1 MPNLQRLGTL
11 SAAKPPPQRRV
22 TSLSG
27 IDRTLGFE
35 PREFGAASLRDWR
48 PVPPYVQMPFSTSFT
63 FSAAKAKKYEAKFN
77 RSLPPMPAGLDGTTY
92 TATYGPTLVR
102 TFARGDD
109 RIAFVET
116 KAPRLASTGAGLEIA
131 ANYIL
136 SMPNVP
142 AGVVA
147 QLRAIADP
155 AHTLPIPYVFDKET
169 ATPVTVD
176 GVSGLAIGD
185 ETRFGAGVLWT
196 KDGVVYVVAGQMKE
210 SEALALADSVR

>member
-1 MPNLQRLGTL
+1 MP
-11 SAAKPPPQRRV
+11 P
-22 TSLSG
+22 
-27 IDRTLGFE
+27 
-35 PREFGAASLRDWR
+35 
-48 PVPPYVQMPFSTSFT
+48 
-63 FSAAKAKKYEAKFN
+63 
-77 RSLPPMPAGLDGTTY
+77 GLDGTTY

-116 KAPRLASTGAGLEIA
+116 KAPRLASTGASLEIA

-155 AHTLPIPYVFDKET
+155 AHTLPIPYVFNKES
-169 ATPVTVD
+169 ATPVSVD

-210 SEALALADSVR
+210 SEALALADSVK